1 MEKNSCSAL
10 GLISIVSLMMNPQ
23 RQRGELID
31 LCILLLFFGYINQGI
46 YYRPAVFHMVEL
58 PLLVFHPLQASGGRP
73 SCGGRRGAVGPGTST
88 AVFMPEP
95 QCHIS
100 TDFSS
105 DFHLDFATEGA
116 SVLSMLANFN
126 VLYHFP
132 ERSNNNRSHIDRSF
146 QPS

>member
-23 RQRGELID
+23 RQRGGLID
-31 LCILLLFFGYINQGI
+31 LCILLFFGYINQGI

-58 PLLVFHPLQASGGRP
+58 PLLVFHLLQASGGRP

-95 QCHIS
+95 QCQIS
-100 TDFSS
+100 TAPLFILILPQKEQVYSACWLIS
-105 DFHLDFATEGA
+105 MFFTIFLREATITGPI
-116 SVLSMLANFN
+116 LTD
-126 VLYHFP
+126 P
-132 ERSNNNRSHIDRSF
+132 F